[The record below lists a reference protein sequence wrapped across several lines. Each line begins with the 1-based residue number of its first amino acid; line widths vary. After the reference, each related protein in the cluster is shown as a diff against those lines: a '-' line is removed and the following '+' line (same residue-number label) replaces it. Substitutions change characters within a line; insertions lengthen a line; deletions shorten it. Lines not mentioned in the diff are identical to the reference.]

1 MRQKK
6 SFQPKVMF
14 PIAALAKE
22 ARSVMALFSRQRFS
36 LVDLKVHRHAVLGGS
51 VGVVAELSEG
61 LPQPRTQSIHA
72 VWHVAL
78 RHESM
83 L

>member
-1 MRQKK
+1 M
-6 SFQPKVMF
+6 VLYF
-14 PIAALAKE
+14 PATVFPWLI
-22 ARSVMALFSRQRFS
+22 S
-36 LVDLKVHRHAVLGGS
+36 KVHRHAVLDGS